1 MNQQNKSHVIISTL
15 QYSLNE
21 IQYRKYDESF
31 LVVKESARS
40 VYSFYR
46 QNCAIYNHK
55 ESMAPYIITECPRN
69 AKSKIPVMVF
79 IHGESYD
86 WNSGNPYDGSVIS
99 SAGNIIV
106 ITINFR
112 LGIFGFLPAVEG
124 SSRGNYGIMDQ
135 VAALHWIQE
144 NIAEFGGDPKN
155 VTIFGHGHGAA
166 CVNLLMLTPLTR
178 GLFQRAIM
186 QSGSALS
193 PWAIA
198 RNSLVYT
205 RQIAK
210 SLKCPTEDSAVL
222 VECLRQR
229 PVQDILAVPLSVPDH
244 LTAFGPTIDG
254 VVVPGEPAD
263 VMEKNTEFFGQYD
276 LMFGMT
282 RIESYNQFSS
292 QEDKMGIDT
301 LRRDRLLRTLVR
313 NLFTYHLQEIF
324 LTVVNEYTDW
334 SKPDQHPIIILD
346 STTDAMSDALVIAP
360 LVRTGN
366 FHSRVR
372 YPRKPKTYQYV
383 FTHQTEEAEYSQ
395 RMGTVHGEDLPYIFG
410 APLVNSLSH
419 FPKNFTKAESSLS
432 ETVILFWT
440 NFAKTG
446 DPNEPQLET
455 ESSSNEKPKAK
466 AEKLWWPEYNDTH
479 QKYISI
485 GSKPRVRDHYHA
497 HRLSFWL
504 NLIPTLHR
512 AAASETTTNHHL
524 LEDHDNPYTYD
535 GIVRNRNPGENI
547 ALTTPSTTSSTPST
561 TSKDSGINTSAY
573 ATLIILE
580 ERPTVAPKSMNISG
594 SLAMIFQQGAYSTA
608 LTVTIGIGCSLLI
621 LNIIIFAGVY
631 LNRERTIQHHMDYK
645 ERS

>member
-1 MNQQNKSHVIISTL
+1 MYGEMTS
-15 QYSLNE
+15 
-21 IQYRKYDESF
+21 R
-31 LVVKESARS
+31 
-40 VYSFYR
+40 
-46 QNCAIYNHK
+46 NCGGGDTGRVAIYRPFG
-55 ESMAPYIITECPRN
+55 EFRR
-69 AKSKIPVMVF
+69 AKTYC
-79 IHGESYD
+79 H
-86 WNSGNPYDGSVIS
+86 
-99 SAGNIIV
+99 
-106 ITINFR
+106 
-112 LGIFGFLPAVEG
+112 L
-124 SSRGNYGIMDQ
+124 YGAQ
-135 VAALHWIQE
+135 
-144 NIAEFGGDPKN
+144 
-155 VTIFGHGHGAA
+155 
-166 CVNLLMLTPLTR
+166 

-210 SLKCPTEDSAVL
+210 NLKCPTEDSAVL

-282 RIESYNQFSS
+282 KIESYNQFSS

-334 SKPDQHPIIILD
+334 SKPDQHPINILD
-346 STTDAMSDALVIAP
+346 STTDAMSDALAIAP

-372 YPRKPKTYQYV
+372 YPRKPRTYQYV
-383 FTHQTEEAEYSQ
+383 FTHHTEEAEYSQ

-432 ETVILFWT
+432 ETVMLFWT

-446 DPNEPQLET
+446 
-455 ESSSNEKPKAK
+455 
-466 AEKLWWPEYNDTH
+466 
-479 QKYISI
+479 
-485 GSKPRVRDHYHA
+485 
-497 HRLSFWL
+497 
-504 NLIPTLHR
+504 
-512 AAASETTTNHHL
+512 
-524 LEDHDNPYTYD
+524 
-535 GIVRNRNPGENI
+535 
-547 ALTTPSTTSSTPST
+547 
-561 TSKDSGINTSAY
+561 
-573 ATLIILE
+573 
-580 ERPTVAPKSMNISG
+580 
-594 SLAMIFQQGAYSTA
+594 
-608 LTVTIGIGCSLLI
+608 
-621 LNIIIFAGVY
+621 
-631 LNRERTIQHHMDYK
+631 
-645 ERS
+645 